1 MLRSLVTAWF
11 YYFELYS
18 LNTVAVTVSF
28 DSIPDNFTRM
38 AQTKT
43 VVAYLEIFSALE
55 KSSDDFDFPLFHI
68 LPDCPPN
75 VASMT

>member
-1 MLRSLVTAWF
+1 MLRSLVTVWS

-38 AQTKT
+38 AQT
-43 VVAYLEIFSALE
+43 
-55 KSSDDFDFPLFHI
+55 
-68 LPDCPPN
+68 
-75 VASMT
+75 

>member
-38 AQTKT
+38 AQN
-43 VVAYLEIFSALE
+43 ENSGG
-55 KSSDDFDFPLFHI
+55 LFGD
-68 LPDCPPN
+68 LLC
-75 VASMT
+75 ARKELR

>member
-1 MLRSLVTAWF
+1 MPRSLETVWS
-11 YYFELYS
+11 YDFELYS

-43 VVAYLEIFSALE
+43 VGGVFGDLLCVSKELR
-55 KSSDDFDFPLFHI
+55 
-68 LPDCPPN
+68 
-75 VASMT
+75 

>member
-1 MLRSLVTAWF
+1 MLRSLETVWS

-55 KSSDDFDFPLFHI
+55 KSSDDFDFPPFSHS
-68 LPDCPPN
+68 
-75 VASMT
+75 A